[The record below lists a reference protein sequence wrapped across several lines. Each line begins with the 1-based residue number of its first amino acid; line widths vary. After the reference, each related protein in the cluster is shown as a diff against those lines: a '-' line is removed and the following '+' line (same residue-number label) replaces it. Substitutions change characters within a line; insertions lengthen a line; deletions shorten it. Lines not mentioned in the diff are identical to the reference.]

1 MQIRKCKHDVR
12 VLLRSISGFWL
23 MITIKM
29 CINIDKGTKCYKK
42 TSTKKMLGHPS
53 IHPYFLPYFPSALTS
68 FPSCLISHLCTLP
81 HSLTHSLPSFFLSW
95 PPALTCCPFTPFR
108 VHLSSFVS
116 YFLFTPFLATFLP
129 YFFSVF
135 SFLFVP
141 LFLSYLFLSFSL
153 LPLL

>member
-1 MQIRKCKHDVR
+1 MRQLMQIRKCKHDVR

-53 IHPYFLPYFPSALTS
+53 ILIFSLTFPLLLLPFHLAL
-68 FPSCLISHLCTLP
+68 FHIFAL
-81 HSLTHSLPSFFLSW
+81 SLTHSLPSFFLSW

-129 YFFSVF
+129 HFFSVF